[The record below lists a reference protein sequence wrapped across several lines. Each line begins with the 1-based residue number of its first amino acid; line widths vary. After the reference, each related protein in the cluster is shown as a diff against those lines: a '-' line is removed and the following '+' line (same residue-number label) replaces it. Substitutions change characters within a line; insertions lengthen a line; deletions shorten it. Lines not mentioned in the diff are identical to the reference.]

1 MVWPFSLGN
10 ILRDWMPRLSVR
22 CWNERVCDMRLALTS
37 VLAAVLMT
45 TGAAT
50 AQTPGTQP
58 TITRAYTVE
67 PFAPAS
73 PITIQGQGVRLRAE
87 PFTTRET
94 PVLSSG
100 STGLQLTV
108 VGLARMPDWTWYQVV
123 LRNGQK
129 AFIRS
134 DLTSA
139 PMAGGGAQASVA
151 PPQVAT
157 QPVAQP
163 RPYTTPQA
171 GAITMTPQ
179 PNPAAQPQ
187 PRPTTSIDLPLP
199 SSSSSAPLQSTPAP
213 SANSG
218 LISVAPAAPVPR
230 LTPTGSLSD
239 HVMAKLVE
247 KRCWTDSSSMMDAQR
262 LKATFALTFGTD
274 SKLAAEPVLI
284 QPALSPTDDPAM
296 MVFIAK
302 ARAALRTCNGMGF
315 DIPADH
321 FQNGARPEVRV
332 EFKAR

>member
-1 MVWPFSLGN
+1 
-10 ILRDWMPRLSVR
+10 MPHPSVR

-45 TGAAT
+45 AGAAS
-50 AQTPGTQP
+50 AQTPGTP
-58 TITRAYTVE
+58 TAITRAYTVE
-67 PFAPAS
+67 PFAPSA

-94 PVLSSG
+94 QVLSSG
-100 STGLQLTV
+100 STGLELTV
-108 VGLARMPDWTWYQVV
+108 VGLTRMPDWAWYQVV

-139 PMAGGGAQASVA
+139 PMAGGGTQVAVA

-163 RPYTTPQA
+163 RPYLPPQP

-179 PNPAAQPQ
+179 PNPAAPVQTQPQ
-187 PRPTTSIDLPLP
+187 PRPATGIDLPLP

-218 LISVAPAAPVPR
+218 LISVAPMAPVPR
-230 LTPTGSLSD
+230 MTPTGSLSD
-239 HVMAKLVE
+239 HVMATLVD

-262 LKATFALTFGTD
+262 LKAIFALTFGTD

-315 DIPADH
+315 DIPPDY

>member
-1 MVWPFSLGN
+1 
-10 ILRDWMPRLSVR
+10 
-22 CWNERVCDMRLALTS
+22 MRFALTS

-45 TGAAT
+45 AGAAS
-50 AQTPGTQP
+50 AQTPGAP
-58 TITRAYTVE
+58 AAITRAYTVE
-67 PFAPAS
+67 PFAPSA

-108 VGLARMPDWTWYQVV
+108 VGLTRMPDWTWYQVV
-123 LRNGQK
+123 LKSGQK

-139 PMAGGGAQASVA
+139 PMAGGGAQVA
-151 PPQVAT
+151 AVTPQPAT
-157 QPVAQP
+157 QPLPQP
-163 RPYTTPQA
+163 RTHTTPQA

-179 PNPAAQPQ
+179 PTPGVITQPQ
-187 PRPTTSIDLPLP
+187 PRPSTGIDLPLP
-199 SSSSSAPLQSTPAP
+199 SSSSSAPIPSTPAP

-218 LISVAPAAPVPR
+218 LISVAPVAPLPR
-230 LTPTGSLSD
+230 MTPTGSLAD
-239 HVMAKLVE
+239 HVMARLVDQ
-247 KRCWTDSSSMMDAQR
+247 RCWTDSSSMMDAQR

-302 ARAALRTCNGMGF
+302 ARAALRTCNSMGF

-321 FQNGARPEVRV
+321 FQNGARSEVRV
-332 EFKAR
+332 EFRAR

>member
-10 ILRDWMPRLSVR
+10 MPKDWMPHLSVR
-22 CWNERVCDMRLALTS
+22 CWNERGCDMRLALTS

-45 TGAAT
+45 AGAAS
-50 AQTPGTQP
+50 AQTPGAQP

-67 PFAPAS
+67 PYAPSA
-73 PITIQGQGVRLRAE
+73 PVTIQGQGVRLRAE

-94 PVLSSG
+94 QVLSSG
-100 STGLQLTV
+100 STGLELTV
-108 VGLARMPDWTWYQVV
+108 VGLTRMPDWAWYQVM

-139 PMAGGGAQASVA
+139 PMAGGGTQVAIA

-187 PRPTTSIDLPLP
+187 PRPSTGIDLPLP
-199 SSSSSAPLQSTPAP
+199 SSSSPAAIASAPAP

-218 LISVAPAAPVPR
+218 LISVAPVAPVPR
-230 LTPTGSLSD
+230 ITPAGSLSD
-239 HVMAKLVE
+239 HVMARLVDQ
-247 KRCWTDSSSMMDAQR
+247 RCWTDSSSMMDAQR

-315 DIPADH
+315 DIPAEH
-321 FQNGARPEVRV
+321 FQNGARPEVRM

>member
-1 MVWPFSLGN
+1 
-10 ILRDWMPRLSVR
+10 
-22 CWNERVCDMRLALTS
+22 MRIALTS

-45 TGAAT
+45 AGAAS
-50 AQTPGTQP
+50 AQTPGAPATV
-58 TITRAYTVE
+58 TRAYTVE
-67 PFAPAS
+67 PYMPPAPIS
-73 PITIQGQGVRLRAE
+73 IQADGVRLRAE
-87 PFTTRET
+87 PFTGQTQ
-94 PVLSSG
+94 VLSSG
-100 STGLQLTV
+100 STGLPLTV
-108 VGLARMPDWTWYQVV
+108 VGLTRMPDWVWYQVV
-123 LRNGQK
+123 LKSGQK

-139 PMAGGGAQASVA
+139 PMAGGGT
-151 PPQVAT
+151 QVAVVT
-157 QPVAQP
+157 PQPVQPAPQP
-163 RPYTTPQA
+163 RTHTTPQA

-179 PNPAAQPQ
+179 PAPGLVTQPQ
-187 PRPTTSIDLPLP
+187 PRPSTGLDLPLP
-199 SSSSSAPLQSTPAP
+199 SSSSSAPIPSTPAP

-218 LISVAPAAPVPR
+218 LISVAPVAPVPR
-230 LTPTGSLSD
+230 MTPTGSLAD

-247 KRCWTDSSSMMDAQR
+247 QRCWTDSSSMMDAQR

-302 ARAALRTCNGMGF
+302 ARAALRTCNSMGF

>member
-1 MVWPFSLGN
+1 
-10 ILRDWMPRLSVR
+10 
-22 CWNERVCDMRLALTS
+22 MRIALTS

-45 TGAAT
+45 AGAAS
-50 AQTPGTQP
+50 AQTPGTP
-58 TITRAYTVE
+58 PAISRAYTVE
-67 PFAPAS
+67 PFAPSA

-108 VGLARMPDWTWYQVV
+108 VGLTRMPDWTWYQVV
-123 LRNGQK
+123 LKSGQK

-139 PMAGGGAQASVA
+139 PMAGGAA
-151 PPQVAT
+151 QVAVVTPQPVT
-157 QPVAQP
+157 QPQP

-179 PNPAAQPQ
+179 PAPGVTTQ
-187 PRPTTSIDLPLP
+187 PRPSPGLDLPLP
-199 SSSSSAPLQSTPAP
+199 SSSSSAPIPSTPAP

-218 LISVAPAAPVPR
+218 LISVAPVAPVPR
-230 LTPTGSLSD
+230 MTPTGSLAD
-239 HVMAKLVE
+239 HVMAKLVDQ
-247 KRCWTDSSSMMDAQR
+247 RCWTDSSSMMDAQR

-302 ARAALRTCNGMGF
+302 ARAALRTCNSMGF